1 VVVLITVVG
10 LAFWLLAVM
19 VVLAIVKV
27 DFWTI
32 VWATVIVEVFAGA
45 AGLRVIVVLATVEV
59 VAPLAVTVV
68 FAMVT
73 F

>member
-1 VVVLITVVG
+1 VVLITVVG
-10 LAFWLLAVM
+10 LAFWLFAVT

-27 DFWTI
+27 DFWIT

-45 AGLRVIVVLATVEV
+45 VGLRVIVVLATVDV
-59 VAPLAVTVV
+59 GLLFAVIVV